1 MSLSEEQIRN
11 AVRQR
16 YSRLAV
22 MNENCCGNETESSC
36 CCGGPAATTETDL
49 PSEAVTVNASCGSPL
64 AHVQVRE
71 GETVLDLG
79 SGGGIDVFR
88 ASKLVGENGKVMGLD
103 ATPEM
108 IFRARETAKKHDY
121 KNVEFRLGEI
131 EHMPIEGGT
140 VDLVISNCVLNLV
153 PDKELAFKEIYRVL
167 KPGGRISVSDMVATQ
182 EGQKIVNAEEWAACI
197 AGAVTFDEYRSILDT
212 AGFVHVEGADESHPV
227 NQETASNDRP
237 VKSVSWK
244 AAKPSSA

>member
-16 YSRLAV
+16 YGRLAEL
-22 MNENCCGNETESSC
+22 NESCCGNETESSC
-36 CCGGPAATTETDL
+36 CCGPAAASETDL
-49 PSEAVTVNASCGSPL
+49 PAEALAVVASCGSPL
-64 AHVQVRE
+64 EHVQVRE

-88 ASKLVGENGKVMGLD
+88 ASKLVGEKGKVIGLD

-108 IFRARETAKKHDY
+108 IFRARETAKKNDY

-131 EHMPIEGGT
+131 EHMPIEGNT

-182 EGQKIVNAEEWAACI
+182 EGRKIVNAEEWAACI
-197 AGAVTFDEYRSILDT
+197 AGAVTFDEYRSILDKV
-212 AGFVHVEGADESHPV
+212 GFVQIEGSDESHPI
-227 NQETASNDRP
+227 NQDTASMGLH
-237 VKSVSWK
+237 VKSVAWK
-244 AAKPSSA
+244 AAKPTSA

>member
-1 MSLSEEQIRN
+1 MSLSEEQIKN

-16 YSRLAV
+16 YSRLALQ
-22 MNENCCGNETESSC
+22 NEPCCGNETERSC
-36 CCGGPAATTETDL
+36 CSSASTTEAGL
-49 PSEAVTVNASCGSPL
+49 PTEAVSVIASCGSPL

-88 ASKLVGENGKVMGLD
+88 ASKLVGENGRVIGLD

-108 IFRARETAKKHDY
+108 IFRARETAKKYDY

-131 EHMPIEGGT
+131 EHMPIESNS
-140 VDLVISNCVLNLV
+140 VNLVISNCVLNLV
-153 PDKELAFKEIYRVL
+153 PNKELAFREIYRVL

-182 EGQKIVNAEEWAACI
+182 EGRKVIKPEEWAACI
-197 AGAVTFDEYRSILDT
+197 AGAVTFGEYRSTLEKT
-212 AGFVHVEGADESHPV
+212 GFIDIKGSDESHPI
-227 NQETASNDRP
+227 NQEMTSKGLH
-237 VKSVSWK
+237 VKSVTWK
-244 AAKPSSA
+244 ATKPS

>member
-22 MNENCCGNETESSC
+22 MNEPCCGNETESSC
-36 CCGGPAATTETDL
+36 CCGGPATTTEPDL
-49 PSEAVTVNASCGSPL
+49 PSEALTVVASCGSPL
-64 AHVQVRE
+64 THVQVRE

-88 ASKLVGENGKVMGLD
+88 ASKLVGEKGKVIGLD

-108 IFRARETAKKHDY
+108 IFRARETAKKYDY

-131 EHMPIEGGT
+131 EHMPIEEGS
-140 VDLVISNCVLNLV
+140 VDLVISNCVLNLL
-153 PDKELAFKEIYRVL
+153 PDKELGFKEIYRVL

-182 EGQKIVNAEEWAACI
+182 EVQKIINPEEWAACI
-197 AGAVTFDEYRSILDT
+197 AGAVTFDEYKSILDKV
-212 AGFVHVEGADESHPV
+212 GFVHVEGSDESHPI
-227 NQETASNDRP
+227 NQDTASMGLP

-244 AAKPSSA
+244 AAKPSSG